1 MEMALLVYSVKKQFN
16 TSASLGQYE
25 FLAKWYSA
33 KRDTWELIT
42 NIPDAVL
49 NKFEQEKQTQALTH
63 PPARPGLCD
72 RQSIKPKDPNFISNA

>member
-1 MEMALLVYSVKKQFN
+1 MALLVYSVKKQFN

-25 FLAKWYSA
+25 FLVKWYSA

-49 NKFEQEKQTQALTH
+49 NKFEQEKQTPVLT
-63 PPARPGLCD
+63 PLEQDLGYVIDKL
-72 RQSIKPKDPNFISNA
+72 SIIQTLYQIHN